1 MRQEPIPLKVQKLG
15 GLESEEYGHLCILSR
30 GTDQVGE
37 ERFDSGLGS
46 KLYGIQSQAG
56 WLRPL
61 GFLCRPFP
69 GAMALLRILTLP
81 HLLVRYSPVPDFRNS
96 PYTTPVSTSVL
107 SHAS

>member
-1 MRQEPIPLKVQKLG
+1 M
-15 GLESEEYGHLCILSR
+15 EYGHLCILSH
-30 GTDQVGE
+30 GIDQVGE

-56 WLRPL
+56 WLCPL

-96 PYTTPVSTSVL
+96 LYTTPVSTFLL